1 MNRKYTSLCNP
12 LALCAWVRV
21 PVAKAYSQGLAVRKQ
36 HPTQRRNAAPHH
48 RALPTP
54 VPQVT
59 PIKVVAASRG
69 AAQQLNLTL
78 NIQR

>member
-1 MNRKYTSLCNP
+1 MFGASRRSRRTWSSALVVVA
-12 LALCAWVRV
+12 LALI
-21 PVAKAYSQGLAVRKQ
+21 LAATGCSGSGNKLV
-36 HPTQRRNAAPHH
+36 
-48 RALPTP
+48 PTP